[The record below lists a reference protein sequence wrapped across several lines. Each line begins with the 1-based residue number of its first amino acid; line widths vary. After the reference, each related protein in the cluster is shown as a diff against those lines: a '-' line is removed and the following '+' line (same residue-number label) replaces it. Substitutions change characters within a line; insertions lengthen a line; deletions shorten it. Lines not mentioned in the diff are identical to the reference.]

1 MYEPVVFKNEV
12 SQLLAIVRATLPAA
26 VAVGCLVVTS
36 WVYDAPF
43 GTNFVALSMLVAA
56 LAAMLL
62 KSSVRV
68 SGDALAQWG
77 GIAFDVISRWTMLFG
92 GLLVIGYVT
101 KFSAAYPRRVILTWT
116 LVTPAVLIIVNVILR
131 AVMRRIFADPA
142 NSRRVIIAGY
152 NDISL
157 SLATRLQE
165 DHLSAMKVEGFFDD
179 RSAERLG
186 TGVGPPL
193 LGKLPDMPAYV
204 KSNFIDV
211 IFVALP
217 IRHIRR
223 VLDLIDELRDTTA
236 SIYYIPDILVFDLIQ
251 SRTLEILG
259 IPVIA
264 MCETPFAGYRGVV
277 KRLTDIVLCLAA
289 MPLLLP
295 LMAVISVAVKVTSP
309 GPAIFRQRRYG
320 LDGRPIVVYKF
331 RTMDVT
337 EDGDVIV
344 QATKDDARVTPVG
357 RFLRR
362 YSLDEFPQFFN
373 VLQGRMSLVGP
384 RPHAVAH
391 NEWYRKLIKG
401 YMVRHKVP
409 PGITG
414 LAQINGCRGE
424 TALLEQMQA
433 RIDYDLEYLR
443 HWSLMLDLKIL
454 TRTVLRLVRDAK
466 STAV

>member
-12 SQLLAIVRATLPAA
+12 SQLLAIIRATLPAV
-26 VAVGCLVVTS
+26 VAVGCLVITC

-43 GTNFVALSMLVAA
+43 GTNFVALSMLVAG
-56 LAAMLL
+56 LAAVLL

-131 AVMRRIFADPA
+131 AVMRRIFSDPA

-152 NDISL
+152 NEISL
-157 SLATRLQE
+157 SLATRLKE

-186 TGVGPPL
+186 TGDGPPL
-193 LGKLPDMPAYV
+193 LGKLPDLPAYV
-204 KSNFIDV
+204 KSQFIDV

-277 KRLTDIVLCLAA
+277 KRLTDIVLCVAA

-295 LMAVISVAVKVTSP
+295 LMAVISVAVKTTSP

-454 TRTVLRLVRDAK
+454 TRTVLRLVRDANT
-466 STAV
+466 TAL

>member
-26 VAVGCLVVTS
+26 VAVGCLVITC
-36 WVYDAPF
+36 WVYEAPF

-56 LAAMLL
+56 MAAMLL

-77 GIAFDVISRWTMLFG
+77 GIAIDVISRWMMLFG

-116 LVTPAVLIIVNVILR
+116 LVTPAVLIIVNVLLR

-142 NSRRVIIAGY
+142 NSRRVIFAGY
-152 NDISL
+152 NDSSL
-157 SLATRLQE
+157 SLATRLKD
-165 DHLSAMKVEGFFDD
+165 DHLSAMKVDGFFDD

-186 TGVGPPL
+186 AGVGPPL
-193 LGKLPDMPAYV
+193 LGKLPDMPDYV

-223 VLDLIDELRDTTA
+223 VLDLIEELRDTTA

-251 SRTLEILG
+251 SRTMEILG

-277 KRLTDIVLCLAA
+277 KRLTDIVLCMAA

-295 LMAVISVAVKVTSP
+295 LMGVISVAVKTTSP

-454 TRTVLRLVRDAK
+454 ARTVLRLVRDAN

>member
-1 MYEPVVFKNEV
+1 MYEPEVFKNEV

-26 VAVGCLVVTS
+26 VAVGCLVVTC
-36 WVYDAPF
+36 WAYDAPF
-43 GTNFVALSMLVAA
+43 GTNFLALSMLVAA

-77 GIAFDVISRWTMLFG
+77 GIAFDVISRWTILFG

-131 AVMRRIFADPA
+131 AVMRRIFSDPA

-186 TGVGPPL
+186 ASGGLPL

-331 RTMDVT
+331 RTMDVA

-454 TRTVLRLVRDAK
+454 ARTVLRLVRDANT
-466 STAV
+466 TAV

>member
-26 VAVGCLVVTS
+26 VAVGCLIVTC

-56 LAAMLL
+56 LAGMML

-77 GIAFDVISRWTMLFG
+77 GIAFDVISRWAMLFG

-101 KFSAAYPRRVILTWT
+101 KFSAEYPRRVILTWT

-142 NSRRVIIAGY
+142 NSRRVIVAGY

-186 TGVGPPL
+186 ASGGPPL
-193 LGKLPDMPAYV
+193 LGKLPDLPAYV

-236 SIYYIPDILVFDLIQ
+236 SIYYLPDILVFDLIQ

-264 MCETPFAGYRGVV
+264 MCETPFAGYRGVA
-277 KRLTDIVLCLAA
+277 KRFTDVVLCMAA

-295 LMAVISVAVKVTSP
+295 LMAVISVAVKLSSP

-320 LDGRPIVVYKF
+320 LDGHPIVVYKF
-331 RTMDVT
+331 RTMSVV

-344 QATKDDARVTPVG
+344 QATKDDLRVTPVG

-424 TALLEQMQA
+424 TAQLEQMQA

-443 HWSLMLDLKIL
+443 HWSIMLDLKIL
-454 TRTVLRLVRDAK
+454 ARTVLRLVRDAND
-466 STAV
+466 TAL

>member
-131 AVMRRIFADPA
+131 YVMRRIFADPA

-277 KRLTDIVLCLAA
+277 KRLTDIVLCMAA

>member
-1 MYEPVVFKNEV
+1 MSEPVVFKNEV

-26 VAVGCLVVTS
+26 VAVGCLVITC
-36 WVYDAPF
+36 WVYEAPF
-43 GTNFVALSMLVAA
+43 GTNFLALSMLVAA
-56 LAAMLL
+56 MAAVML

-77 GIAFDVISRWTMLFG
+77 GIAFDVISRWIMLFG

-101 KFSAAYPRRVILTWT
+101 KFSAVYPRRVILTWT
-116 LVTPAVLIIVNVILR
+116 LVTPAVLIIVNMILR
-131 AVMRRIFADPA
+131 AVMRQIFSDPA
-142 NSRRVIIAGY
+142 NSRRVIFAGY

-157 SLATRLQE
+157 SLATRLQN
-165 DHLSAMKVEGFFDD
+165 DHLSAMKVDGFFDD

-186 TGVGPPL
+186 ATGGPL
-193 LGKLPDMPAYV
+193 LGKLPDLPAYV
-204 KSNFIDV
+204 KSQFIDV

-236 SIYYIPDILVFDLIQ
+236 SIYYMPDILVFDLIQ

-277 KRLTDIVLCLAA
+277 KRLTDVVLCVAA

-295 LMAVISVAVKVTSP
+295 LMAVISIAVKSTSP

-331 RTMDVT
+331 RTMHVA

-401 YMVRHKVP
+401 YMMRHKVP

-454 TRTVLRLVRDAK
+454 TRTVLRLVRDANT
-466 STAV
+466 TAV

>member
-1 MYEPVVFKNEV
+1 
-12 SQLLAIVRATLPAA
+12 
-26 VAVGCLVVTS
+26 
-36 WVYDAPF
+36 
-43 GTNFVALSMLVAA
+43 
-56 LAAMLL
+56 
-62 KSSVRV
+62 
-68 SGDALAQWG
+68 
-77 GIAFDVISRWTMLFG
+77 
-92 GLLVIGYVT
+92 LLVIGYVT
-101 KFSAAYPRRVILTWT
+101 KFSAVYPRRVILTWT

-186 TGVGPPL
+186 AGNGPPL
-193 LGKLPDMPAYV
+193 LGKLPDLPAYV
-204 KSNFIDV
+204 KSQFIDV

-277 KRLTDIVLCLAA
+277 KRLTDIVLCMAA
-289 MPLLLP
+289 MPVLLP
-295 LMAVISVAVKVTSP
+295 LMAVISVAVKATSP

-331 RTMDVT
+331 RTMDVA

-344 QATKDDARVTPVG
+344 QATKDDARVTPLG

-466 STAV
+466 NTAV

>member
-12 SQLLAIVRATLPAA
+12 SQLLAIVRATLPAV
-26 VAVGCLVVTS
+26 VAVGCLVITC

-101 KFSAAYPRRVILTWT
+101 KFSAAYPRRVVLTWT

-186 TGVGPPL
+186 TGDGPPL
-193 LGKLPDMPAYV
+193 LGKLPDLPAYV
-204 KSNFIDV
+204 KSQFIDV

-277 KRLTDIVLCLAA
+277 KRLTDIVLCMAA

-295 LMAVISVAVKVTSP
+295 LMAVISVAVKTTSP

-331 RTMDVT
+331 RTMDVA
-337 EDGDVIV
+337 EDGDVVV

-454 TRTVLRLVRDAK
+454 TRTVLRLVRDANT
-466 STAV
+466 TAV

>member
-26 VAVGCLVVTS
+26 VAVGCLIVTC

-68 SGDALAQWG
+68 SGDMLAQWG

-101 KFSAAYPRRVILTWT
+101 KFSAMYPRRVILTWT

-131 AVMRRIFADPA
+131 SVMRRIFADPA

-277 KRLTDIVLCLAA
+277 KRLTDIVLCMAA
-289 MPLLLP
+289 MPILLP

-331 RTMDVT
+331 RTMDVA

-454 TRTVLRLVRDAK
+454 TRTVLRLVRDAN
-466 STAV
+466 STAL

>member
-1 MYEPVVFKNEV
+1 
-12 SQLLAIVRATLPAA
+12 
-26 VAVGCLVVTS
+26 
-36 WVYDAPF
+36 
-43 GTNFVALSMLVAA
+43 
-56 LAAMLL
+56 
-62 KSSVRV
+62 
-68 SGDALAQWG
+68 
-77 GIAFDVISRWTMLFG
+77 MLFG

-101 KFSAAYPRRVILTWT
+101 KFSAIYPRRVILTWT

-131 AVMRRIFADPA
+131 AVMRRIFSDPA
-142 NSRRVIIAGY
+142 NSRRVIFAGY

-157 SLATRLQE
+157 SLASRLTN

-186 TGVGPPL
+186 AGEGPPL
-193 LGKLPDMPAYV
+193 LGKLPELPAYV
-204 KSNFIDV
+204 KSQFIDV

-236 SIYYIPDILVFDLIQ
+236 SIYYVPDILVFDLIQ
-251 SRTLEILG
+251 SRTLEING
-259 IPVIA
+259 IPVVA

-277 KRLTDIVLCLAA
+277 KRLTDIVLCMAA

-295 LMAVISVAVKVTSP
+295 LMAVISIAVKVTSP

-344 QATKDDARVTPVG
+344 QATKDDARVTTVG
-357 RFLRR
+357 RFLRK

-401 YMVRHKVP
+401 YMMRHKVP

-424 TALLEQMQA
+424 TAMLEQMQA

-454 TRTVLRLVRDAK
+454 TRTVLRLVRDAN

>member
-1 MYEPVVFKNEV
+1 MEEPVVFKNEF
-12 SQLLAIVRATLPAA
+12 SQLMAIAQATLPAA
-26 VAVGCLVVTS
+26 VAVSSLVLVC
-36 WVYDAPF
+36 WICDAPF
-43 GTNFVALSMLVAA
+43 GTHFVALSVVVAA
-56 LAAMLL
+56 LAALLL

-68 SGDALAQWG
+68 SGSMFAQWSA
-77 GIAFDVISRWTMLFG
+77 IAANVVTRWTMLFG
-92 GLLVIGYVT
+92 ALLVIGFIT
-101 KFSAAYPRRVILTWT
+101 KVSALYPRRVILIWT
-116 LVTPAVLIIVNVILR
+116 LVTPALLIVVNIILR
-131 AVMRRIFADPA
+131 AVLRRMLSDPA
-142 NSRRVIIAGY
+142 NSRRVVIAGY

-157 SLATRLQE
+157 SLATRLQGE
-165 DHLSAMKVEGFFDD
+165 NLSTMKVEGFFDD

-186 TGVGPPL
+186 AEGGPPL
-193 LGKLPDMPAYV
+193 LGKLPDLPRYV
-204 KSNFIDV
+204 KEHFIDV

-236 SIYYIPDILVFDLIQ
+236 SIYYVPDILVFDLIQ
-251 SRTLEILG
+251 SRTQEILG

-264 MCETPFAGYRGVV
+264 MLETPFAGYRGVV
-277 KRLTDIVLCLAA
+277 KRMTDIVLCLLAL
-289 MPLLLP
+289 PLLLP
-295 LMAVISVAVKVTSP
+295 IMAVISVAVKLSSP
-309 GPAIFRQRRYG
+309 GPAIFQQRRYG

-331 RTMDVT
+331 RTMNVT
-337 EDGDVIV
+337 EDGDLVV
-344 QATKDDARVTPVG
+344 QATKEDKRVTPIG

-362 YSLDEFPQFFN
+362 YSLDELPQFIN

-424 TALLEQMQA
+424 TAQLEQMQA

-443 HWSLMLDLKIL
+443 HWSLLLDLKIL
-454 TRTVLRLVRDAK
+454 ARTVLRLVRDANT
-466 STAV
+466 TAV

>member
-1 MYEPVVFKNEV
+1 
-12 SQLLAIVRATLPAA
+12 LIIT
-26 VAVGCLVVTS
+26 C

-56 LAAMLL
+56 LAGMML

-77 GIAFDVISRWTMLFG
+77 GIAFDVISRWMMLFG
-92 GLLVIGYVT
+92 ALLVIGYVT
-101 KFSAAYPRRVILTWT
+101 KFSAEYPRRVILTWT
-116 LVTPAVLIIVNVILR
+116 LVTPGVLIIVNVVLR
-131 AVMRRIFADPA
+131 SVMRRIFADPA

-157 SLATRLQE
+157 SLASRLQQ

-186 TGVGPPL
+186 AGDGPPL
-193 LGKLPDMPAYV
+193 LGKLPDLPAYV

-236 SIYYIPDILVFDLIQ
+236 SIYYLPDILVFDLIQ

-264 MCETPFAGYRGVV
+264 MCETPFAGYRGVA
-277 KRLTDIVLCLAA
+277 KRLTDVVLCVAA
-289 MPLLLP
+289 MPMLLP
-295 LMAVISVAVKVTSP
+295 LMAVISVAVKVSSP

-331 RTMDVT
+331 RTMTVA

-344 QATKDDARVTPVG
+344 QATKDDQRVTSVG

-424 TALLEQMQA
+424 TAQLEQMQA

-454 TRTVLRLVRDAK
+454 ARTVLRLVRDAND
-466 STAV
+466 TAV

>member
-26 VAVGCLVVTS
+26 VAVGCLVITC
-36 WVYDAPF
+36 WLYEAPF

-56 LAAMLL
+56 MAAMLL

-77 GIAFDVISRWTMLFG
+77 GIAIDVISRWMMLFG

-142 NSRRVIIAGY
+142 NSRRVIFAGY
-152 NDISL
+152 NDSSL
-157 SLATRLQE
+157 SLATRLQD

-186 TGVGPPL
+186 AGVGPPL
-193 LGKLPDMPAYV
+193 LGKLPDMPAFV

-223 VLDLIDELRDTTA
+223 VLDLIEELRDTTA

-277 KRLTDIVLCLAA
+277 KRLTDIVLCMAA

-295 LMAVISVAVKVTSP
+295 LMGVISVAVKATSP

-344 QATKDDARVTPVG
+344 QATKDDARVTTVG

-454 TRTVLRLVRDAK
+454 VRTVLRLVRDGN

>member
-12 SQLLAIVRATLPAA
+12 SQLLAIVRAMLPAA
-26 VAVGCLVVTS
+26 VAVGCLIVTC

-68 SGDALAQWG
+68 SGDMLAQWG

-101 KFSAAYPRRVILTWT
+101 KFSAMYPRRVILTWT

-131 AVMRRIFADPA
+131 SVMRRIFADPA

-277 KRLTDIVLCLAA
+277 KRLTDIVLCMAA
-289 MPLLLP
+289 MPILLP

-331 RTMDVT
+331 RTMDVA

-454 TRTVLRLVRDAK
+454 TRTVLRLVRDAN
-466 STAV
+466 STAL

>member
-26 VAVGCLVVTS
+26 VAVGCLIITC

-56 LAAMLL
+56 LAGMML

-77 GIAFDVISRWTMLFG
+77 GIAFDVISRWAMLFG

-101 KFSAAYPRRVILTWT
+101 KFSAEYPRRVILTWT
-116 LVTPAVLIIVNVILR
+116 LVTPGVLIIVNVILR
-131 AVMRRIFADPA
+131 SVMRRIFADPA

-157 SLATRLQE
+157 SLASRLQE
-165 DHLSAMKVEGFFDD
+165 DHLSALKVEGFFDD

-186 TGVGPPL
+186 AGDGPPL
-193 LGKLPDMPAYV
+193 LGKLPDLPAYV

-236 SIYYIPDILVFDLIQ
+236 SIYYLPDILVFDLIQ

-264 MCETPFAGYRGVV
+264 MCETPFAGYRGVA
-277 KRLTDIVLCLAA
+277 KRLTDVVLCVAA
-289 MPLLLP
+289 MPMLLP
-295 LMAVISVAVKVTSP
+295 LMAVISVAVKVSSP

-331 RTMDVT
+331 RTMTVA

-344 QATKDDARVTPVG
+344 QATKDDQRVTTVG

-424 TALLEQMQA
+424 TAQLEQMQA

-443 HWSLMLDLKIL
+443 HWSIMLDLKIL
-454 TRTVLRLVRDAK
+454 ARTVLRLVRDAND
-466 STAV
+466 TAV

>member
-26 VAVGCLVVTS
+26 VAVGCLVITC
-36 WVYDAPF
+36 WVYEAPF

-56 LAAMLL
+56 MAAMLL

-77 GIAFDVISRWTMLFG
+77 GIAIDVISRWLMLFG
-92 GLLVIGYVT
+92 GLLVIAYVT

-116 LVTPAVLIIVNVILR
+116 LVTPAVLIIVNVLLR

-142 NSRRVIIAGY
+142 NSRRVIFAGY
-152 NDISL
+152 NDSSL
-157 SLATRLQE
+157 SLATRLKD
-165 DHLSAMKVEGFFDD
+165 DHLSAMKVDGFFDD

-186 TGVGPPL
+186 AGVGPPL
-193 LGKLPDMPAYV
+193 LGKLPDMPDYV

-223 VLDLIDELRDTTA
+223 VLDLIEELRDTTA

-251 SRTLEILG
+251 SRTMEILG

-277 KRLTDIVLCLAA
+277 KRLTDIVLCMAA

-295 LMAVISVAVKVTSP
+295 LMGVISVAVKTTSP

-454 TRTVLRLVRDAK
+454 ARTVLRLVRDANR
-466 STAV
+466 TAV

>member
-12 SQLLAIVRATLPAA
+12 SQLLAIVRATLPAV
-26 VAVGCLVVTS
+26 VAVSCLVVTC
-36 WVYDAPF
+36 WAYEAPF

-116 LVTPAVLIIVNVILR
+116 LVTPVMLILVNVILR
-131 AVMRRIFADPA
+131 AVMRRIFSDPA
-142 NSRRVIIAGY
+142 NTRRVIIAGY
-152 NDISL
+152 NEISL
-157 SLATRLQE
+157 SLATRLQD

-186 TGVGPPL
+186 ASGGLPL

-236 SIYYIPDILVFDLIQ
+236 SIYYVPDILVFDLIQ

-277 KRLTDIVLCLAA
+277 KRLTDIVLCMAA

-295 LMAVISVAVKVTSP
+295 LMAVISVAVKVSSP

-331 RTMDVT
+331 RTMSVAD
-337 EDGDVIV
+337 DGDVIV
-344 QATKDDARVTPVG
+344 QATKDDPRVTPVG

-401 YMVRHKVP
+401 YMMRHKVP

-454 TRTVLRLVRDAK
+454 TRTVLRLVRDANT
-466 STAV
+466 TAV